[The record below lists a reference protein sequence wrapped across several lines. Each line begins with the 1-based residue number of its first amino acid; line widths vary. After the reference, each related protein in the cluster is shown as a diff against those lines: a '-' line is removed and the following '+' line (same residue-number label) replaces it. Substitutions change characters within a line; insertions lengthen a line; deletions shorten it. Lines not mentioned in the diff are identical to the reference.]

1 MIIPKFTNEELQ
13 ILDEIDK
20 MVENCKETL
29 ANNEQQKK
37 DILAEIKRIINIGY
51 WGVNGCVRVMEE
63 QMSKLKDLEERAQ
76 IAFAEE
82 YALEELRTKISRIAC
97 KRVEEEQKK

>member
-20 MVENCKETL
+20 MVGYCKEAL

-51 WGVNGCVRVMEE
+51 WSVNDRVRGMEE

-82 YALEELRTKISRIAC
+82 YVLEELRTKISSMAC
-97 KRVEEEQKK
+97 KRVEEEG

>member
-1 MIIPKFTNEELQ
+1 MIIPKFTDEELQ

-20 MVENCKETL
+20 MVENCKEAL

-37 DILAEIKRIINIGY
+37 DILAEINRIINIGY
-51 WGVNGCVRVMEE
+51 WRVNDRVRGMEE
-63 QMSKLKDLEERAQ
+63 QMGKLKDLEERAQ

-82 YALEELRTKISRIAC
+82 YVLEELRTKISSMAC
-97 KRVEEEQKK
+97 KRVEEEG